1 LKRPSLY
8 IGKKNVVTFV
18 LASAFLLYGIIS
30 SIDGVRYFFSD
41 DAPIDLKEAM
51 TLDKETFAK
60 VNDGDYVQVKGITSV
75 QGGSLKKGLWGD
87 KFVVFYLS
95 GSSKFIV
102 VEKQEDDEKRG
113 PQDRAIKGR
122 AHLFKSDAQAEKMR
136 KFFLDSFLIE
146 IDADGIMVE
155 SGNIPGKDYWPLI
168 LMGLLIILM
177 GLNVYLLLKPM
188 KTEKEMENE
197 IDEL

>member
-1 LKRPSLY
+1 MKRPSLY
-8 IGKKNVVTFV
+8 IGKKNIVTFM
-18 LASAFLLYGIIS
+18 LASAILLYGIIS
-30 SIDGVRYFFSD
+30 SIDGVSYFFSD
-41 DAPIDLKEAM
+41 DAPIDLKGAM
-51 TLDKETFAK
+51 ALDKEVFAK
-60 VNDGDYVQVKGITSV
+60 VSDGDYVQVRGITSV

-87 KFVVFYLS
+87 KFVVFYLT

-102 VEKQEDDEKRG
+102 VEEQEEGENRG
-113 PQDRAIKGR
+113 PQDRTIKGR
-122 AHLFKSDAQAEKMR
+122 ARLFKSDAQAEKMR

-146 IDADGIMVE
+146 IKPDGMMIE
-155 SGNIPGKDYWPLI
+155 SGKIPGKDYWSLI
-168 LMGLLIILM
+168 LMGLLIMLM